1 MLSFHEFIDL
11 LQIAQQHSHFETFQ
25 LAAAKHIDYS
35 ARTGERTA
43 QLIWAM
49 KYAHLNIR
57 SIRGISQ
64 LSQAEFA
71 DRYGISQRSV
81 ENWEGGQ
88 RRPPEYL
95 VNLLAY
101 AVYSDALAN
110 APDIYPHRPIEDGAG
125 NPILLNPEIFIE
137 RIAVIPY
144 GCRSSI
150 IFDHM
155 SANFSIDWALRCAEM
170 GTTKYDM
177 EYAMVSIAVAR
188 FLEKRGEIVL
198 DSEDMEDEEWK
209 IDEERYARAWD
220 RSGYGDG
227 SKATSLQN
235 LNAPPYVP
243 ARAHYSESVLFW
255 AFPRASIPWE
265 NPAREGDAEFPDR
278 KAILDY
284 IKKLFE
290 YWAVDS
296 GPAY

>member
-1 MLSFHEFIDL
+1 MLSFQEFLDL
-11 LQIAQQHSHFETFQ
+11 LKIAQQHSRFETFQ

-49 KYAHLNIR
+49 KYANLNIK

-71 DRYGISQRSV
+71 ERYGISQRSV

-95 VNLLAY
+95 VSLLAY
-101 AVYSDALAN
+101 AVYSDALAD
-110 APDIYPHRPIEDGAG
+110 APDVYPHRPIEDSAG
-125 NPILLNPEIFIE
+125 NPILLNPEMFVE

-144 GCRSSI
+144 EWRTSM

-155 SANFSIDWALRCAEM
+155 SANFATDWALRCAET
-170 GTTKYDM
+170 GVSDVDI
-177 EYAMVSIAVAR
+177 EYAMVSVSVAR
-188 FLEKRGEIVL
+188 FLEKHGEIVL
-198 DSEDMEDEEWK
+198 DSEDMEDEEWE
-209 IDEERYARAWD
+209 IDKERYARAWD
-220 RSGYGDG
+220 RSGWGEA
-227 SKATSLQN
+227 SKETALQN
-235 LNAPPYVP
+235 LNTPPYIP
-243 ARAHYSESVLFW
+243 ARAHYSQSVLFW

-290 YWAVDS
+290 YWPTDH